1 LLLKKRDDLIE
12 RMIVKNSSQKLS
24 TEPYRGTRDFY
35 PEDMGLQNHIFSTM
49 KKVVERY
56 GYVEYGA
63 SILEETAIYRAK
75 TGSEIVNEQ
84 TYSFIDRGGRDVT
97 IRPEMTPTIAR
108 MVARK
113 RKELSFPL
121 RWYSIPNLFRYERPQ
136 RGRLREHWQLNVD
149 LFGVDHVEADAE
161 IISVAYDIMKSC
173 GAKEENFVIRL
184 NNRKLINDLI
194 DDYFSLE
201 KEKGYQL
208 TKLIDRKEKIEENE
222 FISQA
227 EKFLGNRTK
236 ELMSFLACR
245 KVSEIPNEFS
255 ENISAKGLQAL
266 QKILEEKGVKNCI
279 FDPALIR
286 GFDYYTGTVFE
297 VFDTNP
303 INSRSLFGGG
313 RYDDL
318 VAIFGA
324 EKVPGVGFGMGDVT
338 IRDYMETYNLLP
350 NYRSPTKLYICCL
363 KEGFTKF
370 ANELANY
377 LRAQDVNVAVD
388 YTGRKIPAQIKTAEK
403 QSIPFVVCIGDEEV
417 KTRAFRLKNLVKR
430 DEQVVSWETFPNLIL
445 ENK

>member
-1 LLLKKRDDLIE
+1 MKD
-12 RMIVKNSSQKLS
+12 NPQKLS

-35 PEDMGLQNHIFSTM
+35 PEDMGLQNYIFSTM
-49 KKVVERY
+49 RKVVERY

-84 TYSFIDRGGRDVT
+84 TYSFIDRGDRDVT

-149 LFGVDHVEADAE
+149 LFGIDNSEADAE
-161 IISVAYDIMKSC
+161 IISVAYNVMRTF
-173 GAKEENFVIRL
+173 GAKDDNFIIRL
-184 NNRKLINDLI
+184 NNRKLINYLV
-194 DDYFSLE
+194 DDYFGLE
-201 KEKGYQL
+201 KESGYQL
-208 TKLIDRKEKIEENE
+208 TKLIDKKDKIEPKE
-222 FISQA
+222 FTLQV
-227 EKFLGNRTK
+227 EKFLGNMTN
-236 ELMSFLACR
+236 ELMKFLTC
-245 KVSEIPNEFS
+245 KDISEISKDFS
-255 ENISAKGLQAL
+255 ENIGVKELQTL
-266 QKILEEKGVKNCI
+266 QKLLKEKGIKNCI
-279 FDPALIR
+279 FDPSLIR

-303 INSRSLFGGG
+303 VNSRSLFGGG

-338 IRDYMETYNLLP
+338 IRDYMETYDLLP
-350 NYRSPTKLYICCL
+350 KYQSTTKLYICRL
-363 KEGFTKF
+363 REEFNEFTG
-370 ANELANY
+370 ELASY
-377 LRAQDVNVAVD
+377 LRKQNINVAVD
-388 YTGRKIPAQIKTAEK
+388 YTNRKIPAQIKTAEK
-403 QSIPFVVCIGDEEV
+403 QGVPFIICIGDEEV
-417 KTRAFRLKNLVKR
+417 KTRNFKLKNLAEHEEIIVAWDDLPK
-430 DEQVVSWETFPNLIL
+430 FLC
-445 ENK
+445 

>member
-1 LLLKKRDDLIE
+1 MLLKKRDDLIE

>member
-1 LLLKKRDDLIE
+1 
-12 RMIVKNSSQKLS
+12 MNNNYQKLS

-35 PEDMGLQNHIFSTM
+35 PEDMGLQNYIFSTM
-49 KKVVERY
+49 RKVVERY

-84 TYSFIDRGGRDVT
+84 TYSFIDRGERDVT

-149 LFGVDHVEADAE
+149 LFGIDNIEADAE
-161 IISVAYDIMKSC
+161 IISVAYNVMRAF
-173 GAKEENFVIRL
+173 GAKDDNFIIRL
-184 NNRKLINDLI
+184 NSRKLINYLV
-194 DDYFSLE
+194 DDYFGLGKDS
-201 KEKGYQL
+201 GYQL
-208 TKLIDRKEKIEENE
+208 TKLIDKKEKIEPKE

-227 EKFLGNRTK
+227 EKFLGDKTN
-236 ELMSFLACR
+236 ELIKFLDC
-245 KVSEIPNEFS
+245 KDISEIPKEFS
-255 ENISAKGLQAL
+255 ENIGVKELQTL
-266 QKILEEKGVKNCI
+266 QKLLKEKGIKNYI
-279 FDPALIR
+279 FDPSLIR
-286 GFDYYTGTVFE
+286 GFDYYTGMVFE

-338 IRDYMETYNLLP
+338 IRDYIETYGLLP
-350 NYRSPTKLYICCL
+350 KYQSSTKLYICRL
-363 KEGFTKF
+363 KEDFNQFTD
-370 ANELANY
+370 ELADY
-377 LRAQDVNVAVD
+377 LRKQNINVAVD
-388 YTGRKIPAQIKTAEK
+388 YTNRKIPAQIKTAEK
-403 QSIPFVVCIGDEEV
+403 QGVPFIICVGDEEV
-417 KTRAFRLKNLVKR
+417 KTKMFKLKNLATRSEKMIN
-430 DEQVVSWETFPNLIL
+430 WEALASFIQK
-445 ENK
+445 EK

>member
-1 LLLKKRDDLIE
+1 
-12 RMIVKNSSQKLS
+12 MKNPKTLS

-35 PEDMGLQNHIFSTM
+35 PEDMGVQNYIFSIM
-49 KKVVERY
+49 RKVVERY

-84 TYSFIDRGGRDVT
+84 TYSFIDRGDRDVT

-149 LFGVDHVEADAE
+149 LFGIDNIEADTE
-161 IISVAYDIMKSC
+161 IISVAYGVMRAF
-173 GAKEENFVIRL
+173 GAKDENFIIRF
-184 NNRKLINDLI
+184 NSRKLINYLV
-194 DDYFSLE
+194 DDYFGLE
-201 KEKGYQL
+201 KDSGYQL
-208 TKLIDRKEKIEENE
+208 TKLIDKKEKIEPKE

-227 EKFLGNRTK
+227 EKFLGDRTS
-236 ELMSFLACR
+236 ELMKFLAC
-245 KVSEIPNEFS
+245 KAISEIPKEFS
-255 ENISAKGLQAL
+255 ENIGVKELQTL
-266 QKILEEKGVKNCI
+266 QKLLLEKKIKNFI
-279 FDPALIR
+279 FDPSLVR

-324 EKVPGVGFGMGDVT
+324 EKVSGVGFGMGDVT
-338 IRDYMETYNLLP
+338 IRDYIETYNLLP
-350 NYRSPTKLYICCL
+350 KYQSTTKLYICRL
-363 KEGFTKF
+363 KEEFNHFTD
-370 ANELANY
+370 ELADY
-377 LRAQDVNVAVD
+377 LRKQGINVAVD
-388 YTGRKIPAQIKTAEK
+388 YTNRKIPAQIKTAEK
-403 QSIPFVVCIGDEEV
+403 HGIPFIVCIGDEEV
-417 KTRAFRLKNLVKR
+417 KTKMFKLKNLAMR
-430 DEQVVSWETFPNLIL
+430 SEEMISWETLASFIQK
-445 ENK
+445 EK

>member
-1 LLLKKRDDLIE
+1 
-12 RMIVKNSSQKLS
+12 MKNNSLKLS

-35 PEDMGLQNHIFSTM
+35 PEDMGLQNYIFSTM
-49 KKVVERY
+49 RKVVERY

-63 SILEETAIYRAK
+63 SILEETVIYRAK

-84 TYSFIDRGGRDVT
+84 TYSFIDRGERDVT

-149 LFGVDHVEADAE
+149 LFGIDNVEADAE
-161 IISVAYDIMKSC
+161 IISVSRDVMRAF
-173 GAKEENFVIRL
+173 GAKDENFVIRL
-184 NNRKLINDLI
+184 NNRKLINYLI
-194 DDYFSLE
+194 DVYFSLE
-201 KEKGYQL
+201 KESGYQL
-208 TKLIDRKEKIEENE
+208 TKLIDKKEKIELKE

-227 EKFLGNRTK
+227 EKFLGDKTD
-236 ELMSFLACR
+236 ELMKFLAC
-245 KVSEIPNEFS
+245 KEISEIPKEFS
-255 ENISAKGLQAL
+255 ENVGVKELQTL
-266 QKILEEKGVKNCI
+266 QKLLKEKGIKNFI
-279 FDPALIR
+279 FDPSLIR

-324 EKVPGVGFGMGDVT
+324 EKVPGMGFGMGDVT
-338 IRDYMETYNLLP
+338 IHDYMETYDLLP
-350 NYRSPTKLYICCL
+350 KYLSTAKLYICRL
-363 KEGFTKF
+363 KEEFNQF
-370 ANELANY
+370 ADELANY
-377 LRAQDVNVAVD
+377 LRQQDINVAVD
-388 YTGRKIPAQIKTAEK
+388 YTNRKIPAQIKTAEK
-403 QSIPFVVCIGDEEV
+403 QGVPFIICIGDEEV
-417 KTRAFRLKNLVKR
+417 KTKKFKLKNLAEHEEKTVA
-430 DEQVVSWETFPNLIL
+430 WEELPKSFN
-445 ENK
+445 

>member
-1 LLLKKRDDLIE
+1 
-12 RMIVKNSSQKLS
+12 MNKNSQKLS

-35 PEDMGLQNHIFSTM
+35 PEDMGLQNYIFSTM
-49 KKVVERY
+49 RKVVERY

-84 TYSFIDRGGRDVT
+84 TYSFIDRGERDVT

-149 LFGVDHVEADAE
+149 LFGIDNSEADAE
-161 IISVAYDIMKSC
+161 IIAVAYDVMRTF
-173 GAKEENFVIRL
+173 GAKDENFIIRL
-184 NNRKLINDLI
+184 NNRKLINYLI
-194 DDYFSLE
+194 DVYFGLE
-201 KEKGYQL
+201 KEDGYQL
-208 TKLIDRKEKIEENE
+208 TKLIDKKEKIEPKEFTMQVENFLGDRTNE
-222 FISQA
+222 LM
-227 EKFLGNRTK
+227 KFLSCK
-236 ELMSFLACR
+236 EI
-245 KVSEIPNEFS
+245 SEIPKEFS
-255 ENISAKGLQAL
+255 ENIGVKELQTL
-266 QKILEEKGVKNCI
+266 QKLLQEKGIKNFV
-279 FDPALIR
+279 FDPSLIR

-318 VAIFGA
+318 VAIFGV

-338 IRDYMETYNLLP
+338 IRDYIETYDLLP
-350 NYRSPTKLYICCL
+350 KYLSTTKLYICRL
-363 KEGFTKF
+363 KEEFNQF
-370 ANELANY
+370 ADELANY
-377 LRAQDVNVAVD
+377 LRKQDINVAVD
-388 YTGRKIPAQIKTAEK
+388 YTNRKVPAQIKTAEK
-403 QSIPFVVCIGDEEV
+403 QGVPFIICIGDEEV
-417 KTRAFRLKNLVKR
+417 KTKVFKLKNLATRGEKMIK
-430 DEQVVSWETFPNLIL
+430 WEELAGFIQN
-445 ENK
+445 EK

>member
-1 LLLKKRDDLIE
+1 
-12 RMIVKNSSQKLS
+12 MKNNSQKLS
-24 TEPYRGTRDFY
+24 TKPYRGTRDFY
-35 PEDMGLQNHIFSTM
+35 PEDMGVQNYIFSTM
-49 KKVVERY
+49 RRVVEQY

-84 TYSFIDRGGRDVT
+84 TYSFIDRGDRDVT

-108 MVARK
+108 MIARK

-149 LFGVDHVEADAE
+149 LFGIDNVEADAE
-161 IISVAYDIMKSC
+161 IISVAYDVMRTF
-173 GAKEENFVIRL
+173 GAKDENFIIRF
-184 NNRKLINDLI
+184 NSRKLINYLV

-201 KEKGYQL
+201 KESGYQL
-208 TKLIDRKEKIEENE
+208 TKLIDKRGKIEEKE
-222 FISQA
+222 FILQA
-227 EKFLGNRTK
+227 EKFLGDRTN
-236 ELMSFLACR
+236 ELIKFLAC
-245 KVSEIPNEFS
+245 KEISEIPKEFS
-255 ENISAKGLQAL
+255 ENIGVKELQTL
-266 QKILEEKGVKNCI
+266 QKLLLEKKIKNYI
-279 FDPALIR
+279 FDPSLIR

-338 IRDYMETYNLLP
+338 IRDYIETYDLLP
-350 NYRSPTKLYICCL
+350 KYQSTTKLYICRL
-363 KEGFTKF
+363 KEEFDQF
-370 ANELANY
+370 VDELAGY
-377 LRAQDVNVAVD
+377 LRKQGINVAID
-388 YTGRKIPAQIKTAEK
+388 YTNRKIPAQIKTAEK
-403 QSIPFVVCIGDEEV
+403 QGIPFIVCIGDEEV
-417 KTRAFRLKNLVKR
+417 KSKMFKLKNLAMR
-430 DEQVVSWETFPNLIL
+430 DEKMIDREALAGFIL
-445 ENK
+445 EEK